1 MQKRTKPTQNC
12 PLNPEVSS
20 VYHSLVKEI
29 SAKIVEGSNSRVSQS
44 APLDVIPEKE
54 LPALH
59 VASTDSLL
67 PVSKVRQ
74 EPDVFQVPFTPVTKA
89 FKGRVLDIAPA
100 IGTSEIPHEGSGS
113 DREDLN
119 FNGDEAALSLV
130 KGRER
135 LYLNHY
141 SFILF
146 WKKTK
151 KKKKRK
157 LTQSGS
163 GSGGAFP
170 LSHRGRHHA

>member
-100 IGTSEIPHEGSGS
+100 IGTSTSNAFNLLSSDTEPGVHSEIPHEDSGS

-141 SFILF
+141 SPSSSSG
-146 WKKTK
+146 KKQK
-151 KKKKRK
+151 KEE
-157 LTQSGS
+157 
-163 GSGGAFP
+163 A
-170 LSHRGRHHA
+170 